1 MNYSIFEQMEAGPY
15 SMASGEETSDYMARI
30 FRAAIQPDGANTRI
44 ADQLSPSF
52 VSCDPAAQTL
62 TLSFAVEDWML
73 NQKDCLHGG
82 IIATMLDSSMGLL
95 GRYYLHP
102 KAIST
107 VSMSLNYMRPVTS
120 ETVLVRAHIRKA
132 GRTVVFSEAQM
143 LDSHGK
149 VCADA
154 MATFL

>member
-1 MNYSIFEQMEAGPY
+1 MNYSIFTQMESGPY
-15 SMASGEETSDYMARI
+15 SMAPGEETSDYMARI
-30 FRAAIQPDGANTRI
+30 FRAAIQSDGTNVRI
-44 ADQLSPSF
+44 SDQLSPSF
-52 VSCDPAAQTL
+52 VSCDPTAQTL

-73 NQKDCLHGG
+73 NHKDCLHGG

-107 VSMSLNYMRPVTS
+107 VSMSLNYLRPTAS

-132 GRTVVFSEAQM
+132 GRTVVFAEAQM
-143 LDSHGK
+143 MDSTGK